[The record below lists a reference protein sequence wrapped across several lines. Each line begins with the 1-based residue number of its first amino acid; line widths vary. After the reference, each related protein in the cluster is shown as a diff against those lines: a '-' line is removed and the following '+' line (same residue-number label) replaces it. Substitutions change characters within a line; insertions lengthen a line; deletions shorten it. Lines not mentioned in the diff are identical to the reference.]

1 MATILPF
8 RRKPA
13 PAADKPPDEPP
24 QLTVNGIIEIRAT
37 DEGDQIKVNG
47 AYTDRVHHGAFV
59 ALQLLN
65 MFANKIAASDGIG
78 YSSSEPVKTVVVPP
92 AKKKR
97 GLPAGFLE
105 TTEMGDLEPPPPRR
119 RRR

>member
-13 PAADKPPDEPP
+13 TAEPPDEPP
-24 QLTVNGIIEIRAT
+24 QSTVNGIIEIHAT
-37 DEGDQIKVNG
+37 DEGDHIKVNG
-47 AYTDRVHHGAFV
+47 AYTDRLQHGAFV

-65 MFANKIAASDGIG
+65 MFVGKIKESGGVG
-78 YSSSEPVKTVVVPP
+78 YSSAEPVKTVIVPTRT
-92 AKKKR
+92 KR
-97 GLPAGFLE
+97 GLPAAFLE
-105 TTEMGDLEPPPPRR
+105 TTEMGDLEPPPRR